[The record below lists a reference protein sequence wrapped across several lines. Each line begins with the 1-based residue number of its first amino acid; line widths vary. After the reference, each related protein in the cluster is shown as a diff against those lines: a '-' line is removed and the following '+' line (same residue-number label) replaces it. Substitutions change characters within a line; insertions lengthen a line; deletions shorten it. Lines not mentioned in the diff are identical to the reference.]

1 MYDAGMEKNVV
12 SGTSPEK
19 RLTYDDLCRMPDDG
33 LRHEIIDGVHY
44 VTPSPNVRHQELAR
58 RLVFEIEFYLRQHP
72 GVGKV
77 FFAPLDV
84 IFTKWDVVE
93 PDVLLIAADQ
103 TEILTADN
111 VQGPPALA
119 IEIVSRTTRKRDEQI
134 KRRLFER
141 GGVREYWIV
150 DPKRETVTVFRRE
163 ADQSFPRV
171 AELTH
176 MDRDVLTTPLL
187 PGLSLA
193 LTDLFA

>member
-12 SGTSPEK
+12 SGSSPEK

-58 RLVFEIEFYLRQHP
+58 RLVFEIELYLRQRP
-72 GVGKV
+72 GAGEV

-93 PDVLLIAADQ
+93 PDVLVVTADQ
-103 TEILTADN
+103 ANILTPDN
-111 VQGPPALA
+111 VQGPPALV
-119 IEIVSRTTRKRDEQI
+119 IEILSRTTRNRDEHT
-134 KRRLFER
+134 KRQLFER

>member
-12 SGTSPEK
+12 SGSSPDR

-44 VTPSPNVRHQELAR
+44 VTPSPNRRHQKLAL
-58 RLVFEIEFYLRQHP
+58 RLAVEIELYIRQNP
-72 GVGKV
+72 AAGEVY
-77 FFAPLDV
+77 FAPMDV

-93 PDVLLIAADQ
+93 PDVLVVTGDQ
-103 TEILTADN
+103 ANILTPDN
-111 VQGPPALA
+111 VQGPPALVV
-119 IEIVSRTTRKRDEQI
+119 EILSPSTRRRDEQI

-150 DPKRETVTVFRRE
+150 DPRRQIVAVFRRG
-163 ADQSFPRV
+163 ADGSFPRV

-176 MDRDVLTTPLL
+176 VDRDVLTTPLM

-193 LTDLFA
+193 LTELFA

>member
-1 MYDAGMEKNVV
+1 MYDEGMQQNVV
-12 SGTSPEK
+12 SGASPDK
-19 RLTYDDLCRMPDDG
+19 RLTYDDLCRLPDDG

-44 VTPSPNVRHQELAR
+44 VSPSPNLRHQKLVLRLA
-58 RLVFEIEFYLRQHP
+58 FEIELYLRGHR
-72 GVGKV
+72 GVGDV

-93 PDVLLIAADQ
+93 PDVLLVTADQ
-103 TEILTADN
+103 SDILTADN
-111 VQGPPALA
+111 VQGPPALVM
-119 IEIVSRTTRKRDEQI
+119 EVVSRTTRKRDEQI

-150 DPKRETVTVFRRE
+150 DPKRETVAVFRRE